1 MLKHYRKIG
10 ASARK
15 FARLHNSELNASDL
29 DEIRSWATP
38 YFVQA
43 YNSSRIAD
51 LEMRLNCASRVA
63 ARRAVC
69 EFWNQNTIGNF
80 DVATDSDNLET
91 LCESQVVAKPNRLP
105 EMIEAIGKLKL
116 QVVANELANQRSH
129 SEIAK
134 TVGYKSESG
143 VRDAIRQIKTRLARY
158 EPEYLIMGAV
168 RTALET
174 CNRYSLGKWQ
184 NGLTTEYWTIDNSP
198 VPEHPAP
205 IVCDPQEETE
215 PVRPTRVKQT
225 GPVDIAIPGE
235 PQQPLPELWAKY
247 IGLGQGRESVVET
260 TPNETAPNETT
271 TTYWQSPY
279 IEYLTR
285 R

>member
-15 FARLHNSELNASDL
+15 FARLHNSELNDSDL

-158 EPEYLIMGAV
+158 EPQATT
-168 RTALET
+168 RTRLPDD
-174 CNRYSLGKWQ
+174 
-184 NGLTTEYWTIDNSP
+184 TIEP
-198 VPEHPAP
+198 P
-205 IVCDPQEETE
+205 IVRAIRVAIVSAIREGK
-215 PVRPTRVKQT
+215 PTIIRERATLRIVNVYHAAPWAKQIT
-225 GPVDIAIPGE
+225 RAKSTSKVDIAIPGE
-235 PQQPLPELWAKY
+235 PQRALPELWAKY